1 MYNQIY
7 NLIDINI
14 TTIEEELKKMNDI
27 DCLSAFNEFNNK
39 YIIMK
44 NKKLDEPIVQLDFD
58 INTLFSVI
66 NSTYAIYRERLKDIL
81 VYDRYNDFVLTIYD
95 SSIIKDT
102 DKIEGINLCF
112 NINKEHFIIPVMYLI
127 DYIIKIDHV
136 CTYETR
142 YKTTDSDESD
152 NEKNK

>member
-1 MYNQIY
+1 
-7 NLIDINI
+7 
-14 TTIEEELKKMNDI
+14 
-27 DCLSAFNEFNNK
+27 
-39 YIIMK
+39 MK